1 MILEKTYKTK
11 NFKSEFNKTII
22 WGARSKT
29 QLNNNCSP
37 KLYNKDLFTFL
48 SMRLKETWDNID
60 QVIPVSHIINF
71 NEDIL

>member
-1 MILEKTYKTK
+1 MKQNKKYKTK

-37 KLYNKDLFTFL
+37 KLYNKDFTNLHFV
-48 SMRLKETWDNID
+48 KETRDNID
-60 QVIPVSHIINF
+60 QVIPVSEKINF
-71 NEDIL
+71 NKDIL

>member
-1 MILEKTYKTK
+1 MKQNKTYKTK

-37 KLYNKDLFTFL
+37 KLYNKDFTNLQFV
-48 SMRLKETWDNID
+48 KETRDNID
-60 QVIPVSHIINF
+60 KVIPVSHIINF
-71 NEDIL
+71 NEDIS

>member
-1 MILEKTYKTK
+1 MKQNKTYKTK

-37 KLYNKDLFTFL
+37 KLYNKDYTNLQFV
-48 SMRLKETWDNID
+48 KETRDNID
-60 QVIPVSHIINF
+60 QVIPVSHKINF

>member
-1 MILEKTYKTK
+1 MKQNKTYKTK

-37 KLYNKDLFTFL
+37 KLYNKDFTNLQFV
-48 SMRLKETWDNID
+48 KETRDNID
-60 QVIPVSHIINF
+60 QVIPVSHKINF

>member
-1 MILEKTYKTK
+1 MKQNKTYKTK

-37 KLYNKDLFTFL
+37 KLYNKDFTNLQFV
-48 SMRLKETWDNID
+48 KETRDNID
-60 QVIPVSHIINF
+60 QVIPVSNRINF

>member
-1 MILEKTYKTK
+1 MKQNKTYKTK

-37 KLYNKDLFTFL
+37 KLYNKDFTNLQFV
-48 SMRLKETWDNID
+48 KETRDNID

-71 NEDIL
+71 NEDIS

>member
-1 MILEKTYKTK
+1 MKQNKTYKTK

-37 KLYNKDLFTFL
+37 KLYNKDFTNLQFA
-48 SMRLKETWDNID
+48 KETRDNID
-60 QVIPVSHIINF
+60 QVIPVSNRINF

>member
-1 MILEKTYKTK
+1 MKQNKTYKTK

-37 KLYNKDLFTFL
+37 KLYNKDFTNLQFV
-48 SMRLKETWDNID
+48 KETRDNID
-60 QVIPVSHIINF
+60 QVIPVSHKINF
-71 NEDIL
+71 NEEIL

>member
-1 MILEKTYKTK
+1 MKQNKTYKTK

-37 KLYNKDLFTFL
+37 KLYNKDFTNLQFV
-48 SMRLKETWDNID
+48 KETRDNID
-60 QVIPVSHIINF
+60 QVIPVSEKINF